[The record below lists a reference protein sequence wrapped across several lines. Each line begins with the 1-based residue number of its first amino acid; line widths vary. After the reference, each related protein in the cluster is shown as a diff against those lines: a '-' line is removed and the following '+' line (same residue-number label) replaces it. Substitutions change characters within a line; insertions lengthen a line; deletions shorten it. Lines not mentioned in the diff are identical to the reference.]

1 MAQELIPI
9 FHCEPIL
16 RPGVL
21 LVLQFQ
27 GSQHLRAAFG
37 FRDRYWP
44 IEFLGS
50 AQDVP
55 VFSNSIPLIADEL
68 TETRVVYRI
77 GSETDLYFYKEEMV
91 KRVVRMATEL
101 NLPYSIDG
109 SLKIFSHP
117 SKGLTEGSLVQPLT
131 STPALSSPGRG

>member
-1 MAQELIPI
+1 
-9 FHCEPIL
+9 L
-16 RPGVL
+16 RNVL
-21 LVLQFQ
+21 
-27 GSQHLRAAFG
+27 G

-44 IEFLGS
+44 VELLGS
-50 AQDVP
+50 AQDAP
-55 VFSNSIPLIADEL
+55 VFSNSIPLLADEL
-68 TETRVVYRI
+68 SETRVIYRI

-109 SLKIFSHP
+109 SLKIFSPH
-117 SKGLTEGSLVQPLT
+117 SKGLEEGSLIQPLT